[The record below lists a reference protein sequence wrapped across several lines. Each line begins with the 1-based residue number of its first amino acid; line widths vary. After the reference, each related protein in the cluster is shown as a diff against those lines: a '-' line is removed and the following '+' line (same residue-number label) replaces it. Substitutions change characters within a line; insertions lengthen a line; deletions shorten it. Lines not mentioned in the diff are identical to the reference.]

1 LRREVQVLSASLCIK
16 LILRVGVAFF
26 AHRLVSLLGD
36 LLYVDEIP
44 DVAET
49 ADPESS
55 QGNGGLSGDATLLRF
70 AWTENSRFCLPGG
83 S

>member
-1 LRREVQVLSASLCIK
+1 M
-16 LILRVGVAFF
+16 AFF

-49 ADPESS
+49 ADLESS
-55 QGNGGLSGDATLLRF
+55 QGNGSLSGDANVLRF
-70 AWTENSRFCLPGG
+70 DWTESLRFCLPGG
-83 S
+83 N